1 MILVLIG
8 AALMA
13 LGTYG
18 LWLGANSPVQVQP
31 AAGLLILAGAALV
44 GAGSFA

>member
-8 AALMA
+8 AALMV

-31 AAGLLILAGAALV
+31 VAGLLVLAGAALV
-44 GAGSFA
+44 GVGSFA